1 MTERW
6 IELRQAHRALRAA
19 VAAITP
25 EDLARATP
33 CACWTVAQVIEH
45 AVLDQGVWAHAVGGP
60 APPRRD
66 PFAPTGAVPAE
77 VAEYVDTELTVARA
91 SWSAL
96 PVEVGEIRS
105 PLPQGNLD
113 PVTAAHAAALDA
125 AVHAWDIALAVG
137 QRTPLT
143 DELAAELLPTAR
155 SLVEPLRQWGA
166 YGPVLPADSS
176 DRSAAELLRYLGRD
190 PRWSAGVR
198 S

>member
-6 IELRQAHRALRAA
+6 TVLRQAHQALRTA
-19 VAAITP
+19 VAAITR
-25 EDLARATP
+25 EELSRATP
-33 CACWTVAQVIEH
+33 CDCWAVAQVIEH

-77 VAEYVDTELTVARA
+77 VAEYVDAELTVAWD
-91 SWSAL
+91 SWLAL
-96 PVEVGEIRS
+96 PAEVGVVRS

-113 PVTAAHAAALDA
+113 PVTASHAAALDA
-125 AVHAWDIALAVG
+125 AVHAWDIAAAVG
-137 QRTPLT
+137 RATPLT

-166 YGPVLPADSS
+166 YGPVLPAESG
-176 DRSAAELLRYLGRD
+176 DRPAAELLRYLGRD
-190 PRWSAGVR
+190 PRWTAGVR